1 MANKD
6 KGAGQQKG
14 KKKAQKSL
22 KEKRVAKK
30 MKHDEQARSYS
41 ITQPPSE

>member
-6 KGAGQQKG
+6 KGGGQAKS

-30 MKHDEQARSYS
+30 MKGEQRSS
-41 ITQPPSE
+41 FSVTQSTAE

>member
-6 KGAGQQKG
+6 KGAGQGKT

-30 MKHDEQARSYS
+30 MKHEQGRSFS
-41 ITQPPSE
+41 VTQSVTPE